1 MTRNRSVAFIASAAA
16 LLLGLG
22 VAACGGDDNGATAAT
37 PSSTTG
43 SSPTTASQTSTSGG
57 GTVGTASAGGLGT
70 ILVDSQ
76 GDTLYVFDKDTGSM
90 STCSGAC
97 ATNWPPLRA
106 DGKPTAG
113 SGVTASM
120 LGTTPRSDG
129 KPQVTYNG
137 HPLYTYAA
145 DQGPG
150 ETNGQGVTAFGAPWY
165 VVAPSGD
172 QITSSGSGSSSSSSS
187 SASSGSVY

>member
-1 MTRNRSVAFIASAAA
+1 MTRNRSVVFIASAAA
-16 LLLGLG
+16 LLLALG
-22 VAACGGDDNGATAAT
+22 AAACGGDDNGATAAT
-37 PSSTTG
+37 PSSTTA
-43 SSPTTASQTSTSGG
+43 SPIAPSPTRASQTSTSGG
-57 GTVGTASAGGLGT
+57 ETVGTASAGGLGT
-70 ILVDSQ
+70 ILVDSK

-97 ATNWPPLRA
+97 ASSWPPLRA

-137 HPLYTYAA
+137 HPLYTFAA

-172 QITSSGSGSSSSSSS
+172 QITSEGSGSSSSSG
-187 SASSGSVY
+187 SAY